1 MSRRSL
7 DASIT
12 INRGEA
18 LDYLSQIENLLN
30 SPEYNPDR
38 TTEIM
43 RLAQLISEREST
55 INTLTRYFSPQSQR
69 KKMSD
74 EFEYGKNIKAIVFED
89 NDHRH
94 AQLII
99 KLKHD
104 GFRQAQF
111 FRQIITSYINDDEL
125 FLAYIDSIKQ
135 HNAKRKAKTQK

>member
-1 MSRRSL
+1 
-7 DASIT
+7 
-12 INRGEA
+12 
-18 LDYLSQIENLLN
+18 
-30 SPEYNPDR
+30 
-38 TTEIM
+38 
-43 RLAQLISEREST
+43 
-55 INTLTRYFSPQSQR
+55 
-69 KKMSD
+69 MSD

-135 HNAKRKAKTQK
+135 HNAKRKAKTQKLREQGKAKMSELGLTENDVEDLFDLIQKEHPEL

>member
-12 INRGEA
+12 ILRGEA

-55 INTLTRYFSPQSQR
+55 INTLTRYFSPPEP
-69 KKMSD
+69 KK
-74 EFEYGKNIKAIVFED
+74 ED
-89 NDHRH
+89 V
-94 AQLII
+94 
-99 KLKHD
+99 
-104 GFRQAQF
+104 
-111 FRQIITSYINDDEL
+111 
-125 FLAYIDSIKQ
+125 
-135 HNAKRKAKTQK
+135 